1 MPRGLQFWVW
11 GAVPS
16 PGSGAGVGTGYGPSL
31 RRSRPREACS
41 RLRAETPRGCSTL
54 PPLNPPTQPGET
66 DGSGGGAR
74 NGLFRS
80 ARKAAR
86 HSPTCRPPACRPLP
100 PPVHFVDTRTQP
112 PGFAQLTAPGFD
124 SVPRVFMLRVDYC
137 YLLVPDER
145 IPAPLRVRQIMRG
158 CQMWY
163 LEIFTLLR
171 SHGK

>member
-66 DGSGGGAR
+66 DGSGGGRGMDCSEAPEKP
-74 NGLFRS
+74 L
-80 ARKAAR
+80 AT
-86 HSPTCRPPACRPLP
+86 PPPAGPQRADLCLLP
-100 PPVHFVDTRTQP
+100 
-112 PGFAQLTAPGFD
+112 
-124 SVPRVFMLRVDYC
+124 S
-137 YLLVPDER
+137 
-145 IPAPLRVRQIMRG
+145 
-158 CQMWY
+158 
-163 LEIFTLLR
+163 TLLTR
-171 SHGK
+171 EPSLRALHS